1 MDWFYTQGG
10 GQNVKE
16 KEHDLNVMVICS
28 PPKQKVRSVVITVSK
43 MKHQYFTGSI
53 TVSVIV

>member
-1 MDWFYTQGG
+1 MKEGG
-10 GQNVKE
+10 
-16 KEHDLNVMVICS
+16 HDLDVIVICS

-43 MKHQYFTGSI
+43 MKRQYFTASI